1 VSWWRRSAELTL
13 SEEVAAPPDRVR
25 DFYVDLDNMRLVH
38 PLVVAVRTVARTGT
52 AAGDVQTYRV
62 SDRIPLGR
70 RTVRTRYLARLQVP
84 ASGEVT
90 AEARQFPSVRLQS
103 VVTFDEI
110 DGGTRIVERMRVSA
124 PRPLAAVTIREAV
137 RAHNEM
143 LSNIARHF
151 A

>member
-52 AAGDVQTYRV
+52 AAGYVQTYRV